1 VRHVPAAF
9 LPCLPLCLP
18 LCLLLYLLLWVLLC
32 LLLWVRH
39 DLLMGR
45 SGHRLMVFAWCAYRF
60 PVRFFLASRPGV

>member
-9 LPCLPLCLP
+9 
-18 LCLLLYLLLWVLLC
+18 LLWVLLC
-32 LLLWVRH
+32 LLLSVPLCLLLGVRH

-60 PVRFFLASRPGV
+60 PGRFFLASRTGV